1 MKKLISTALILIHA
15 IAGYTQGFY
24 IEMKMSGGSGK
35 EGISGTMKSYSQ
47 DGNNRSE
54 MNLNMAGGTTG
65 LGNIVMLTLKDKPET
80 VYMLNEKDKTYSE
93 LSSATGGDDMKDYPQ
108 NEYEVTLVGKEKVNN
123 FNCTHVRVK
132 RKGSTHETE
141 MWTST
146 DLAGYAEFAKVK
158 TKYTG
163 KINMFKALEAKGAV
177 GFPVRI
183 KADEHGQA
191 VQIDLVKAERR
202 TNPASMFS
210 LTGYTKSEGLGNV
223 GGVDVQEMLKK
234 IQNMSPAERE
244 LWMKKMQEQYQN
256 HPPH

>member
-1 MKKLISTALILIHA
+1 MKKITSTAFTLVLA
-15 IAGYTQGFY
+15 LALQAQGFY
-24 IEMKMSGGSGK
+24 IEMKMSAAGGKQGMSGL
-35 EGISGTMKSYSQ
+35 MKSYSQ

-54 MNLNMAGGTTG
+54 MNLNLAGSASA

-80 VYMLNEKDKTYSE
+80 VYMLNETEKTYTE
-93 LSSATGGDDMKDYPQ
+93 FSSTGVDEDMKDFPQ

-210 LTGYTKSEGLGNV
+210 LAGFTKSEGLGNV

-256 HPPH
+256 HPPR